1 MLVSCS
7 EKIQVEAFAAVLPML
22 IILSLIAVF
31 LVLVVGIAGM
41 LRGGD
46 FNRRYGNKLM
56 RLRVATQGLAILLI
70 VLFVVVGKN

>member
-1 MLVSCS
+1 M
-7 EKIQVEAFAAVLPML
+7 EAFAAVLPML

-31 LVLVVGIAGM
+31 VVLTVGIVGM

-70 VLFVVVGKN
+70 VLFVVVVKS

>member
-1 MLVSCS
+1 M
-7 EKIQVEAFAAVLPML
+7 EAFAAVLPLL

-31 LVLVVGIAGM
+31 VVLVVGIIGM

-70 VLFVVVGKN
+70 ILFVVVTKS

>member
-1 MLVSCS
+1 M
-7 EKIQVEAFAAVLPML
+7 EAFSAVLPIL

-31 LVLVVGIAGM
+31 IVLAVGIVGM

-46 FNRRYGNKLM
+46 FNRQYGNKLM

-70 VLFVVVGKN
+70 ILFVVVTKS

>member
-1 MLVSCS
+1 M
-7 EKIQVEAFAAVLPML
+7 EAFAAVLPML

-31 LVLVVGIAGM
+31 IVLTVGIVGM

-70 VLFVVVGKN
+70 VLFVVVVKS

>member
-1 MLVSCS
+1 M
-7 EKIQVEAFAAVLPML
+7 EAFATVLPML

-31 LVLVVGIAGM
+31 VVLAVGIVGM

-70 VLFVVVGKN
+70 ILFVVVAKS

>member
-1 MLVSCS
+1 
-7 EKIQVEAFAAVLPML
+7 VEAFSAVLPIL

-31 LVLVVGIAGM
+31 IVLAVGIVGM

-70 VLFVVVGKN
+70 VLFVVVAES

>member
-1 MLVSCS
+1 M
-7 EKIQVEAFAAVLPML
+7 EAFAAVPPLL

-31 LVLVVGIAGM
+31 VVLAVGIVGM

-70 VLFVVVGKN
+70 ILFVVVTKS